1 MTAPLSQKPA
11 EARVPTTA
19 RDAPAPAGSA
29 PAAPATAGSASV
41 TPTPAR
47 ARGLTAPGL
56 VWGFLGVLAF
66 SFTLPF
72 TRIAVATLDPV
83 MVGAGR
89 AVVAAALAAI
99 VLLVTRTA
107 LPPRAVRLRILVVAA
122 GVVVGFPLLTSF
134 ALQTSPAS
142 HGAVVIGLLPAAT
155 AVVAVVRGR
164 ERPSRMF
171 WVASIAGAAAVVVFT
186 VISSGGFGGVHLSDL
201 LLLGAVVAAAV
212 GYAEGGLL
220 SREIGSWQVICWA
233 LVAAAPV
240 MAVLTGISVVQ
251 HPPTAPL
258 GGWLAFAYVSAISMF
273 LGFFAWYRGLGIG
286 PIASVSQIQLVQP
299 VLTIVWAALLLGEP
313 LTVLTVVG
321 ALAVI
326 VCAAAAVR
334 SRVRR

>member
-1 MTAPLSQKPA
+1 L
-11 EARVPTTA
+11 
-19 RDAPAPAGSA
+19 
-29 PAAPATAGSASV
+29 
-41 TPTPAR
+41 
-47 ARGLTAPGL
+47 
-56 VWGFLGVLAF
+56 LGVLAF

-72 TRIAVATLDPV
+72 TRVAVATLDPL
-83 MVGAGR
+83 MVSAGR
-89 AVVAAALAAI
+89 AVVAAALAAV
-99 VLLVTRTA
+99 VLLATRSP
-107 LPPRAVRLRILVVAA
+107 LPSRRLWPRILVVAA
-122 GVVVGFPLLTSF
+122 GVVVGFPMLTSF

-155 AVVAVVRGR
+155 AVVAVMRGR

-171 WVASIAGAAAVVVFT
+171 WIASGAGALAVIAFT
-186 VISSGGFGGVHLSDL
+186 VITSGGFGGVHLSDL

-212 GYAEGGLL
+212 GYAEGALL

-233 LVAAAPV
+233 LIAAAPV
-240 MAVLTGISVVQ
+240 MAALTGISVAQ
-251 HPPTAPL
+251 HPPVAPL
-258 GGWLAFAYVSAISMF
+258 EGWLAFAYVSAISMF
-273 LGFFAWYRGLGIG
+273 LGFFAWYRGLAIG

-313 LTVLTVVG
+313 LTLLTVVG